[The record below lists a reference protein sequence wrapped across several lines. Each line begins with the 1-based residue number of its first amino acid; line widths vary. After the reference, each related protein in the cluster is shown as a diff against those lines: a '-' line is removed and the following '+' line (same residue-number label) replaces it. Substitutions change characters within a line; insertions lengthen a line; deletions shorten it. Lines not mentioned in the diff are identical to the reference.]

1 MKKNLYSTFWRW
13 HFYAG
18 IFCIPFAIWLSITG
32 TLYLFKPQ
40 VESWIDR
47 DLNSLTIT
55 GPRANPTEQVNVALK
70 TVPGSVLHA
79 YELPTHP
86 NAAVRVLV
94 GKGSEVERVYVH
106 PQTLEVLKTIGED
119 DQLMR
124 VIFHLHGD
132 LLLGDRGSM
141 IMELAASWLIVLV
154 ITGLYLWW
162 PRGKTGV
169 AGTLYPRLSEGGRT
183 FWKDI
188 HSVAG
193 LWISF
198 FLLFLLISGLP
209 WAKSWGSMLK
219 EVRKIGETQSV
230 KQDWSTGRSSEIAER
245 KEMNTQPPMAKAS
258 GGHGEH
264 GGHDPS
270 TEVLT
275 DYSLIN
281 KVVTNVSPLN
291 LAPPVLITPPNKG
304 SQNWTARSD
313 AQNRPLRST
322 IKLDPV
328 TGEIRER
335 KDFSQK
341 PLLDRIIG
349 TGVAAHEGQ
358 LFGWFNQFLGVFT
371 TLGVLIVS
379 VSSIVMWWNRRPKST
394 LGAPKRT
401 NARAVPIALMGG
413 ITILGVFL
421 PLLGISLIVILVL
434 EFIVLRRIKSVR
446 NFLGLSHS

>member
-18 IFCIPFAIWLSITG
+18 IVCIPFAIWLSITG

-40 VESWIDR
+40 VENWIDR
-47 DLNSLTIT
+47 DLNHLTLS
-55 GPRANPTEQVNVALK
+55 GPRANPIDHVNTALK
-70 TVPGSVLHA
+70 AFPDSVLHA
-79 YELPTHP
+79 YELPTSP
-86 NAAVRVLV
+86 DAAVRVLV
-94 GKGSEVERVYVH
+94 GKGSEVYRVYVH
-106 PQTLEVLKTIGED
+106 PQTLEILKSIGED
-119 DQLMR
+119 AQLMR

-141 IMELAASWLIVLV
+141 VMELAASWLIVLV

-162 PRGKTGV
+162 PRGKAGL
-169 AGTLYPRLSEGGRT
+169 AGTVYPRFSEGGRT

-198 FLLFLLISGLP
+198 FVLFLLLSGLP

-219 EVRKIGETQSV
+219 EVRTWGDNPPISL
-230 KQDWSTGRSSEIAER
+230 DWTTGRSSELAER
-245 KEMNTQPPMAKAS
+245 KEMNTQATAPKSS

-264 GGHDPS
+264 GGHDPI
-270 TEVLT
+270 TEVAI
-275 DYSLIN
+275 DYSLVDT
-281 KVVTNVSPLN
+281 VVSRVFPLG
-291 LAPPVLITPPNKG
+291 LAQPVLITPPNKG

-328 TGEIRER
+328 TGDIKER

-371 TLGVLIVS
+371 TLGVIIVS
-379 VSSIVMWWNRRPKST
+379 VSSVVMWWNRRPEGT
-394 LGAPKRT
+394 LGAPKKV
-401 NARAVPIALMGG
+401 NARAVPIALVVS
-413 ITILGVFL
+413 TLILGVLL
-421 PLLGISLIVILVL
+421 PLLGASLIVILAL
-434 EFIVLRRIKSVR
+434 EFVVFRRIKSVR
-446 NFLGLSHS
+446 HFLGLSNG